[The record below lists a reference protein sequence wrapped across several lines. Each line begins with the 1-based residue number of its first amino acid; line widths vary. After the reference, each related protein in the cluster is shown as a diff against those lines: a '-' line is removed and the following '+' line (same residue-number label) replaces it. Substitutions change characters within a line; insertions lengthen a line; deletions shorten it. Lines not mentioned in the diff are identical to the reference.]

1 MGNSWFEFVYFL
13 KPIVKIDERLPVG
26 DVIDEDDRMSTL
38 VIRSCDGSEPFLTS
52 GVPDLE
58 FDFII
63 E

>member
-38 VIRSCDGSEPFLTS
+38 VIRSCDGS
-52 GVPDLE
+52 
-58 FDFII
+58 
-63 E
+63 